1 MFGRFVQN
9 WPGSRFGAAP
19 LFKIED
25 ALSVPHIVPQAQ
37 QKHSGAF
44 SKCWITR
51 YRKSALQLTP
61 ITTGAHPGL
70 EPLAASME
78 RTVRVM

>member
-9 WPGSRFGAAP
+9 WPGRRFGAAP

-25 ALSVPHIVPQAQ
+25 VLSVPDIVPQAQ
-37 QKHSGAF
+37 QKPGGVF

-51 YRKSALQLTP
+51 YRRSALQLTP
-61 ITTGAHPGL
+61 ITPGAHPGL
-70 EPLAASME
+70 KPLAASME